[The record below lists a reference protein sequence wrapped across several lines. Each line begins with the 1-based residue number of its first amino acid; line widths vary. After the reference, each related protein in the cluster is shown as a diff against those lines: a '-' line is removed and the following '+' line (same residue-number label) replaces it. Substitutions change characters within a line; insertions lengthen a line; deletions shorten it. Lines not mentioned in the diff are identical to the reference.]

1 MTNVNSSA
9 VRHALN
15 QTTAAREAIGYF
27 IQRILQQFN
36 NVNHSWNDQ
45 QSRRLYAIVL
55 DSVTSLRTSYGELRS
70 LEESLK
76 KTLDTVEKYEQ
87 IGRATRTTAAAG
99 VAAAASVASAGTKQ
113 LSAYDRASN
122 RTSLSPPP
130 NIMRSLIS
138 AMGMLFRLQGRSLIC
153 LQKSY
158 VSSTAIIA
166 DRSQAITR
174 LPSTA
179 FITMQQ
185 RMRRMCEGR
194 VLHTTTNWGT

>member
-36 NVNHSWNDQ
+36 KVNHSWNDQ

-55 DSVTSLRTSYGELRS
+55 DSVTSLQASYGELRS

-87 IGRATRTTAAAG
+87 IGRATRTTAAA
-99 VAAAASVASAGTKQ
+99 AASVASAGTKQ
-113 LSAYDRASN
+113 LPAYDRASN

-130 NIMRSLIS
+130 NTMQSLIS

-185 RMRRMCEGR
+185 RMRRTCEGR

>member
-36 NVNHSWNDQ
+36 KVNHSWNDQ

-55 DSVTSLRTSYGELRS
+55 DSVTSLRASYGELRS

-87 IGRATRTTAAAG
+87 IGRATRTTAAA
-99 VAAAASVASAGTKQ
+99 AASVASAGTKT
-113 LSAYDRASN
+113 AASI
-122 RTSLSPPP
+122 RPSIKQDKPFSSPP
-130 NIMRSLIS
+130 NTMRSLIS

-166 DRSQAITR
+166 DRAKPLLACRARR
-174 LPSTA
+174 LLQCS
-179 FITMQQ
+179 
-185 RMRRMCEGR
+185 RG
-194 VLHTTTNWGT
+194 

>member
-194 VLHTTTNWGT
+194 VLHTTTNWDT

>member
-36 NVNHSWNDQ
+36 KVNHSWNDQ

-55 DSVTSLRTSYGELRS
+55 DSVTSLRASYGELRS

-87 IGRATRTTAAAG
+87 IGRATRTTAAA
-99 VAAAASVASAGTKQ
+99 AASVASAGTKT
-113 LSAYDRASN
+113 AASIRPSIN

-130 NIMRSLIS
+130 NTMRSLIS

-185 RMRRMCEGR
+185 RMRRTCEGR

>member
-55 DSVTSLRTSYGELRS
+55 DSVTSLRASYGELRS

-99 VAAAASVASAGTKQ
+99 VAAAASV
-113 LSAYDRASN
+113 
-122 RTSLSPPP
+122 
-130 NIMRSLIS
+130 S
-138 AMGMLFRLQGRSLIC
+138 AMGMLFRPQGRSLIC

-166 DRSQAITR
+166 DRGQAITR
-174 LPSTA
+174 LLSTA

-185 RMRRMCEGR
+185 RMRRTCEGR

>member
-99 VAAAASVASAGTKQ
+99 VAAAASVASAGTKTAVTGWDWAG
-113 LSAYDRASN
+113 L
-122 RTSLSPPP
+122 L
-130 NIMRSLIS
+130 LIS
-138 AMGMLFRLQGRSLIC
+138 FILPAILCPLINM
-153 LQKSY
+153 
-158 VSSTAIIA
+158 
-166 DRSQAITR
+166 
-174 LPSTA
+174 
-179 FITMQQ
+179 FIRKLGWVKDGDMT
-185 RMRRMCEGR
+185 
-194 VLHTTTNWGT
+194 LA

>member
-99 VAAAASVASAGTKQ
+99 VAAAASVASAGTKTAVTGWDWAG
-113 LSAYDRASN
+113 L
-122 RTSLSPPP
+122 L
-130 NIMRSLIS
+130 LIS
-138 AMGMLFRLQGRSLIC
+138 FILPAILCPLINM
-153 LQKSY
+153 
-158 VSSTAIIA
+158 
-166 DRSQAITR
+166 
-174 LPSTA
+174 
-179 FITMQQ
+179 FIGKLGWVKDGDMT
-185 RMRRMCEGR
+185 
-194 VLHTTTNWGT
+194 LS

>member
-76 KTLDTVEKYEQ
+76 KTLDT
-87 IGRATRTTAAAG
+87 
-99 VAAAASVASAGTKQ
+99 
-113 LSAYDRASN
+113 YDRASN